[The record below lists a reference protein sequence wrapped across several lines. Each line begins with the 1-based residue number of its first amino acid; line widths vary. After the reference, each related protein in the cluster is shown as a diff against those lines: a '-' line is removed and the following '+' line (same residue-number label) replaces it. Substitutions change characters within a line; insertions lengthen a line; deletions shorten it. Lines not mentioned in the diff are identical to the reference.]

1 MRRRKNYQI
10 PMHALSHFSTPPSL
24 KHSVTDKADQNN
36 CSEDRKRKL
45 EKESKANVELPP
57 QRLNAS

>member
-1 MRRRKNYQI
+1 
-10 PMHALSHFSTPPSL
+10 MHALSHFSTPPSL